1 MRHRRNG
8 RRFDMPTS
16 QRRAMFRNLTTDV
29 LREGYVQTTEAR
41 AKELRPFVEKMITL
55 GKRGTLHARRQ
66 AMTFIYD
73 SKVVKDVFEELA
85 PRYAD
90 RPGGYTRV
98 VKLGRRRGD
107 GSRIARI
114 ELV

>member
-1 MRHRRNG
+1 
-8 RRFDMPTS
+8 
-16 QRRAMFRNLTTDV
+16 MFRNLTTDV
-29 LREGYVQTTEAR
+29 LRDGYVQTTEAR
-41 AKELRPFVEKMITL
+41 AKELRGFVERMITL
-55 GKRGTLHARRQ
+55 GKKGTLHSRRQ
-66 AMTFIYD
+66 ALAFIYD
-73 SKVVKDVFEELA
+73 TDVVKDVFDELA